1 MLGGRLHLGRERFGD
16 TREALAT
23 PDATRVRP
31 GEVDL
36 GASTAPRE
44 AEGTTG

>member
-1 MLGGRLHLGRERFGD
+1 MNSGRERFGD
-16 TREALAT
+16 APEALAA
-23 PDATRVRP
+23 PDAVRVGP
-31 GEVDL
+31 GEADL